1 MQSKKDNVVIA
12 DNRLSCNA
20 LGGLLM
26 YQARHIM
33 EELSDLNRERIML
46 AFKTL
51 GSALAAVAVLSLGAY
66 SAEAA
71 AKSHGHHVSKH
82 QQVKKYKLHP
92 ACKRCLERRA
102 AWYRYKGNKAE
113 LRENRKAAKAFRGLP
128 YAEQKIQCQAAYQ
141 AFDDF
146 DHGKFRRR

>member
-1 MQSKKDNVVIA
+1 
-12 DNRLSCNA
+12 
-20 LGGLLM
+20 
-26 YQARHIM
+26 M
-33 EELSDLNRERIML
+33 EELSNLNWERIML
-46 AFKTL
+46 ILKTL
-51 GSALAAVAVLSLGAY
+51 GSALAMVAVLSLGTY

-71 AKSHGHHVSKH
+71 AKLHGHHVSKH
-82 QQVKKYKLHP
+82 QQAKKNKLHP
-92 ACKRCLERRA
+92 ACKRYLERRA

-128 YAEQKIQCQAAYQ
+128 YAEQKIQCQAAYR

>member
-1 MQSKKDNVVIA
+1 MTIQPK
-12 DNRLSCNA
+12 
-20 LGGLLM
+20 
-26 YQARHIM
+26 
-33 EELSDLNRERIML
+33 
-46 AFKTL
+46 
-51 GSALAAVAVLSLGAY
+51 LGAN
-66 SAEAA
+66 
-71 AKSHGHHVSKH
+71 HVDTENLRFCTGSGCRIEFGYLFFRSSGQTACKH
-82 QQVKKYKLHP
+82 QQAKKNKLHP
-92 ACKRCLERRA
+92 ACKRYLERRA

>member
-1 MQSKKDNVVIA
+1 M
-12 DNRLSCNA
+12 
-20 LGGLLM
+20 LM
-26 YQARHIM
+26 
-33 EELSDLNRERIML
+33 LKN
-46 AFKTL
+46 L
-51 GSALAAVAVLSLGAY
+51 GSALVAVAVLSLGTY

-71 AKSHGHHVSKH
+71 AKPHGHHVSKH
-82 QQVKKYKLHP
+82 QQAKKNKLHL
-92 ACKRCLERRA
+92 ACKRYLERRA

>member
-1 MQSKKDNVVIA
+1 M
-12 DNRLSCNA
+12 
-20 LGGLLM
+20 LM
-26 YQARHIM
+26 
-33 EELSDLNRERIML
+33 LKN
-46 AFKTL
+46 L

-71 AKSHGHHVSKH
+71 AKPNVHQASKH
-82 QQVKKYKLHP
+82 QYAKKNKLHP
-92 ACKRCLERRA
+92 ACKRYLERRA

-128 YAEQKIQCQAAYQ
+128 YAEQKIRCQAAYQ

-146 DHGKFRRR
+146 DHGKFRHR

>member
-1 MQSKKDNVVIA
+1 M
-12 DNRLSCNA
+12 
-20 LGGLLM
+20 LM
-26 YQARHIM
+26 
-33 EELSDLNRERIML
+33 LKN
-46 AFKTL
+46 L
-51 GSALAAVAVLSLGAY
+51 GSALTAVAVLSLGAY

-71 AKSHGHHVSKH
+71 AKPHGHHVSKH
-82 QQVKKYKLHP
+82 QHAKKNKLHP
-92 ACKRCLERRA
+92 ACKRYLERRA

>member
-1 MQSKKDNVVIA
+1 MTIQPKLGANHVDTENFRFCTAVF
-12 DNRLSCNA
+12 A
-20 LGGLLM
+20 L
-26 YQARHIM
+26 
-33 EELSDLNRERIML
+33 
-46 AFKTL
+46 
-51 GSALAAVAVLSLGAY
+51 LSLGTY

-71 AKSHGHHVSKH
+71 AKPHGHHVSKH
-82 QQVKKYKLHP
+82 QQAKKNKLHP
-92 ACKRCLERRA
+92 ACKRYLERRA

>member
-1 MQSKKDNVVIA
+1 M
-12 DNRLSCNA
+12 
-20 LGGLLM
+20 LM
-26 YQARHIM
+26 
-33 EELSDLNRERIML
+33 LKN
-46 AFKTL
+46 L

-71 AKSHGHHVSKH
+71 AKPHVHQASKH
-82 QQVKKYKLHP
+82 QYAKKNKLHP
-92 ACKRCLERRA
+92 ACKRYLERRA

-113 LRENRKAAKAFRGLP
+113 LRENRKVAKAFRGLP

-146 DHGKFRRR
+146 DHGKLRRR